1 MTRDGKVWLNQ
12 SQISNLFGTSMP
24 NICYHIA
31 KILKDNELDENS
43 VIKDYLITA
52 QDGKT
57 RQEGL

>member
-1 MTRDGKVWLNQ
+1 MQ
-12 SQISNLFGTSMP
+12 

-31 KILKDNELDENS
+31 NILKDNELEENS

-57 RQEGL
+57 YNVICYSLEMILAIGS